1 MTTRTI
7 PAERLAELQALPQA
21 ELIESITSGLPAV
34 LVRELAS
41 RMNITLE
48 DLATLLRLAPRTLQ
62 RRLEEGVLEVTESER
77 LWELATLF
85 IRATDVL
92 ESEAAA
98 VQWFKNPIRALGWIT
113 PLSLARTSVGIR
125 ELERVL
131 GRVEHGVF
139 S

>member
-1 MTTRTI
+1 MKGLSNEQMRAKT
-7 PAERLAELQALPQA
+7 AEFK
-21 ELIESITSGLPAV
+21 
-34 LVRELAS
+34 
-41 RMNITLE
+41 
-48 DLATLLRLAPRTLQ
+48 
-62 RRLEEGVLEVTESER
+62 RRLEEGVLEVSESER